1 MARLCQS
8 AQWTFGHSNVYALVQ
23 VELAFVWTLL
33 WPSCHSQDRMACR
46 VSACCCCQPGC
57 SLFAAAAYPHACT
70 CVRPPHALTQ
80 ERPNQHNTRHSMFV
94 VNASHACSSL
104 SAGFPMSAWA
114 SQQVCFTCSIGSVT
128 QQMLQVLL
136 DGTDI
141 RGVPLSWLRS
151 QVGLVSQEPVLFAT
165 TIGLNISFGRPGSSQ
180 QQIEEAA
187 KAANAHNFIT
197 SLPRG

>member
-1 MARLCQS
+1 
-8 AQWTFGHSNVYALVQ
+8 
-23 VELAFVWTLL
+23 
-33 WPSCHSQDRMACR
+33 
-46 VSACCCCQPGC
+46 
-57 SLFAAAAYPHACT
+57 
-70 CVRPPHALTQ
+70 
-80 ERPNQHNTRHSMFV
+80 
-94 VNASHACSSL
+94 
-104 SAGFPMSAWA
+104 MSAWA
-114 SQQVCFTCSIGSVT
+114 SQQGCFTCSIGSIAH
-128 QQMLQVLL
+128 QMLQVLL